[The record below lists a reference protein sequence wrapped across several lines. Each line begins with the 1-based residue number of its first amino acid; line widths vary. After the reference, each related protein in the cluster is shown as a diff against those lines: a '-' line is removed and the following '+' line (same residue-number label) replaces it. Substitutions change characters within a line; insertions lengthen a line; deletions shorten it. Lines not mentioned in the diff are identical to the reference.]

1 MKTDTVQVQASP
13 KVSIVMPCFD
23 SAAHIDATLRSLS
36 EQSFLDYELIVVDDG
51 STDDTLLRVEEWRAK
66 LPCLNVI
73 KCAQNFGPGNARN
86 KGIELARA
94 NLIALIDSD
103 DVWFEHKLKMQVA
116 VHAATDC
123 VFSCTAFKFG
133 DTEIYQSKT
142 DYISLLKNNVIN
154 TSSVMFDRSKIDL
167 IFQSEYKSEDYVA
180 WLQVSKKTQIQFLN
194 TLLVE
199 RCQIE
204 GASANKLQMA
214 QRRWQIY
221 RRTEGLDFFTAAYYF
236 CHYTVSGAL
245 KHYRS

>member
-1 MKTDTVQVQASP
+1 LQ
-13 KVSIVMPCFD
+13 
-23 SAAHIDATLRSLS
+23 
-36 EQSFLDYELIVVDDG
+36 DYELIVVDDG
-51 STDDTLLRVEEWRAK
+51 STDDTLLRVEEWRAR
-66 LPCLNVI
+66 LPCLKVI
-73 KCAQNFGPGNARN
+73 KSLQNFGPGDARN
-86 KGIELARA
+86 KGIGLARA

-103 DVWFEHKLKMQVA
+103 DLWFKHKLEMQVA

-123 VFSCTAFKFG
+123 AFSCTAFKFG
-133 DTEIYQSKT
+133 DTGVFQSKT

-167 IFQSEYKSEDYVA
+167 RFQSEYKSEDYVA
-180 WLQVSKKTQIQFLN
+180 WLQVSKKTQIQFIN

-214 QRRWQIY
+214 KRRWEIY
-221 RRTEGLDFFTAAYYF
+221 RRTEGLGFFTAAYYF
-236 CHYTVSGAL
+236 CHYTVSGTL